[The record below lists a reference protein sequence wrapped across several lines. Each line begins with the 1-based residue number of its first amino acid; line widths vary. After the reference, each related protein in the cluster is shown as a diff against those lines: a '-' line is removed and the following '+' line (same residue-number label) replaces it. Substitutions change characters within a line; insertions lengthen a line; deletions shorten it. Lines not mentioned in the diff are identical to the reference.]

1 MLLCV
6 TAGIS
11 LTIMAMLLACHNLY
25 PSLRPYTT
33 PFFQLSYYQPSQGVY
48 VQGWNDIYFVISSA
62 IAFTAIRAIAL
73 DWVLQ
78 PLARKAGLKRKASVR
93 FAEQGWLW
101 LYYGFFWTFGMVR
114 LCLFNMVLLLWYT
127 DGCGL
132 VYLVAILL
140 LARLYCHLGS
150 MA

>member
-1 MLLCV
+1 
-6 TAGIS
+6 
-11 LTIMAMLLACHNLY
+11 MAMLLACHNLY

-48 VQGWNDIYFVISSA
+48 VQGWDDIYFVISSA
-62 IAFTAIRAIAL
+62 IAFTAIRAIAI

-114 LCLFNMVLLLWYT
+114 LYFFMACYCGYT
-127 DGCGL
+127 DGWI

-140 LARLYCHLGS
+140 LARLYRHLGS

>member
-1 MLLCV
+1 
-6 TAGIS
+6 
-11 LTIMAMLLACHNLY
+11 MAMLLACHNLY

-48 VQGWNDIYFVISSA
+48 VQGWDDIYFVISSA
-62 IAFTAIRAIAL
+62 IAFTAIRAITI

-78 PLARKAGLKRKASVR
+78 PLARKTGLKRKASVR

-114 LCLFNMVLLLWYT
+114 LIVPFHDFATAGILT
-127 DGCGL
+127 GGL

-140 LARLYCHLGS
+140 LARLYRHLGS